1 MVVMIKN
8 FNKLFCPLFLKALK
22 VQNEEKKIKSIGYF
36 KFFHMIQENQIF
48 IGLFI
53 ALINGIFALRLGI
66 AMYKRS

>member
-1 MVVMIKN
+1 MKKRPLSRLLMLN
-8 FNKLFCPLFLKALK
+8 F
-22 VQNEEKKIKSIGYF
+22 S
-36 KFFHMIQENQIF
+36 HMIQENQIF

>member
-1 MVVMIKN
+1 
-8 FNKLFCPLFLKALK
+8 
-22 VQNEEKKIKSIGYF
+22 
-36 KFFHMIQENQIF
+36 MIQENQIF